1 MYESRIVPPCRCT
14 TMCKHVYLCTPKIR
28 LISLGHATSC
38 LLSIARYF
46 IVRYGQESKIINLTR
61 LLSIIIQLLMMI
73 YIVGVK
79 AIDMNYHLDADTL
92 IKEVSFDPLV
102 LSLVYTLFSNL
113 RYAFLE
119 NLTIRRALC

>member
-1 MYESRIVPPCRCT
+1 
-14 TMCKHVYLCTPKIR
+14 
-28 LISLGHATSC
+28 
-38 LLSIARYF
+38 
-46 IVRYGQESKIINLTR
+46 
-61 LLSIIIQLLMMI
+61 MMI

-79 AIDMNYHLDADTL
+79 AIDMNYYLDADTL

-119 NLTIRRALC
+119 NLIIRRAPC

>member
-1 MYESRIVPPCRCT
+1 M
-14 TMCKHVYLCTPKIR
+14 
-28 LISLGHATSC
+28 
-38 LLSIARYF
+38 SIARYF

-119 NLTIRRALC
+119 SLIIRRAPC

>member
-1 MYESRIVPPCRCT
+1 M
-14 TMCKHVYLCTPKIR
+14 
-28 LISLGHATSC
+28 
-38 LLSIARYF
+38 SIARYF

-61 LLSIIIQLLMMI
+61 LLSISIQLLVMI

-79 AIDMNYHLDADTL
+79 VIQMNYHLDADTL
-92 IKEVSFDPLV
+92 IKEVSFEPSV

-119 NLTIRRALC
+119 NLTIRRAPC

>member
-1 MYESRIVPPCRCT
+1 MSYVSLYPTHMY
-14 TMCKHVYLCTPKIR
+14 TPKIR

-92 IKEVSFDPLV
+92 IKEVSFDP
-102 LSLVYTLFSNL
+102 
-113 RYAFLE
+113 
-119 NLTIRRALC
+119 